1 MINWLEIFMFSFGSL
16 FTIVM
21 ILYLPAAYI
30 EKRFP
35 FRKKKDKKVNSG
47 AKFG

>member
-1 MINWLEIFMFSFGSL
+1 MFTFGSI

-21 ILYLPAAYI
+21 ILYFPASYI
-30 EKRFP
+30 EKKFP
-35 FRKKKDKKVNSG
+35 FRKKKDEKINSG

>member
-1 MINWLEIFMFSFGSL
+1 MINWLELLMFTFGSI
-16 FTIVM
+16 FTIIM
-21 ILYLPAAYI
+21 TLYLPVAYI

-35 FRKKKDKKVNSG
+35 FRKKKDKKANSG

>member
-1 MINWLEIFMFSFGSL
+1 MINWLELLMFTFGSI

-30 EKRFP
+30 EKKFP
-35 FRKKKDKKVNSG
+35 FGKKKDKEINSG

>member
-1 MINWLEIFMFSFGSL
+1 MFTFGSI

-21 ILYLPAAYI
+21 ILYLPIAYI
-30 EKRFP
+30 EKKFP
-35 FRKKKDKKVNSG
+35 FGKKKDKKANSG

>member
-1 MINWLEIFMFSFGSL
+1 MINYLELFMFTFGSI

-21 ILYLPAAYI
+21 VLYLPAAYI